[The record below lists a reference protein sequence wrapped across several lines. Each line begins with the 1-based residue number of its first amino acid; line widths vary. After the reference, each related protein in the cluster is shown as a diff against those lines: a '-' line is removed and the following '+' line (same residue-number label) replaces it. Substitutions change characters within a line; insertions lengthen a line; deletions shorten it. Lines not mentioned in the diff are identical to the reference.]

1 MRCSKC
7 GSENPAGKKFCED
20 CGAPL
25 ANPCPKCGAD
35 TTIGKRFCGECGASL
50 ETATPVAAEPRSA
63 SLSGERRHLT
73 VLFCDLVGSTD
84 IAAQLDP
91 EQWREIVAGY
101 QRAAAEAISR
111 AGGHVAK
118 YLGDGVMAYFGYP
131 EAHENDAERAVRA
144 GLAILDALA
153 KFNQRTSSSDLRT
166 SQTRLLGSA
175 GAPPSLRP
183 KLSARIGTDSGPVV
197 AGAGAGK
204 DIDVFGEAPNNA
216 ARAQALAAPG
226 TVVIN
231 AATHKLVSGLFVVED
246 RGAQALKA
254 SDRPIRIYRV
264 IQPSGV
270 RGRLEAA
277 ATTRGLTPFVARDE
291 ELRLLMNR
299 WEHALDGE
307 GQVALIVG
315 EAGIGKSRLLQHFH
329 QQIAA
334 TPHTWAEAAAA
345 PSFQNTP
352 FYPISELLREFALP
366 HGGEPA
372 DDLLTQLEPQLTSA
386 GLKPAEAVPLIA
398 PLLNLPVPAKYS
410 PLAYSPKQQRRR
422 LLTTMVN
429 WVLGAAR
436 VQPLVIAT
444 EDLHWADP
452 STLEPI
458 QLLVE
463 QGATGRLLLLYTAR
477 ARVPRPMAV
486 ARASYADHAKP
497 P

>member
-197 AGAGAGK
+197 VGAGAGK

-254 SDRPIRIYRV
+254 SDRPIHIYR
-264 IQPSGV
+264 G
-270 RGRLEAA
+270 
-277 ATTRGLTPFVARDE
+277 
-291 ELRLLMNR
+291 N
-299 WEHALDGE
+299 
-307 GQVALIVG
+307 
-315 EAGIGKSRLLQHFH
+315 
-329 QQIAA
+329 
-334 TPHTWAEAAAA
+334 
-345 PSFQNTP
+345 
-352 FYPISELLREFALP
+352 
-366 HGGEPA
+366 
-372 DDLLTQLEPQLTSA
+372 
-386 GLKPAEAVPLIA
+386 PAEW
-398 PLLNLPVPAKYS
+398 S
-410 PLAYSPKQQRRR
+410 P
-422 LLTTMVN
+422 
-429 WVLGAAR
+429 
-436 VQPLVIAT
+436 
-444 EDLHWADP
+444 
-452 STLEPI
+452 
-458 QLLVE
+458 
-463 QGATGRLLLLYTAR
+463 
-477 ARVPRPMAV
+477 
-486 ARASYADHAKP
+486 
-497 P
+497 